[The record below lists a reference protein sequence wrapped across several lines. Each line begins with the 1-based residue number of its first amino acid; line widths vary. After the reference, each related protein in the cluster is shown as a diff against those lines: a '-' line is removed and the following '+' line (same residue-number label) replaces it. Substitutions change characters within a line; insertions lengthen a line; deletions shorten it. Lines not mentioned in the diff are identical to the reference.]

1 MIDHEK
7 ALEKP
12 AKRAGLLAEVLGDAV
27 WQPTFVFYMGYPT
40 LTARASPRRPIE
52 DVVV

>member
-7 ALEKP
+7 SLGEP
-12 AKRAGLLAEVLGDAV
+12 PKRAGLLAEIIGDTK
-27 WQPTFVFYMGYPT
+27 WQPTCVFYMGYSKW
-40 LTARASPRRPIE
+40 TARASPRRPVK